1 MLVLSLNEKF
11 VYLNKKHYLCIVDNY
26 IRLIMQYW
34 IINLLSGFLVSAFM
48 SGILIPQVLLIA
60 FRKRLFDELDER
72 KIHRVPIP
80 RLGGL
85 VFTPIIIFTIALLL
99 CVNLWLGYYGVMFDL
114 SYNVGVF
121 GAAMCGIILLYLVGI
136 ADDLVG
142 VRYRAKFIVQIISAI
157 GLVMSGVWFRNF
169 YGFLG
174 LDSLNE
180 YVGWVLAIVLVVFII
195 NAINM
200 IDGLDGLASGLS
212 AVACFYYGITF
223 SGIHLYSYALL
234 AFVTCGVLLPFFYYN
249 VFGKVEKQQKIFM
262 GDTGSLTIGFILSLL
277 SIKIVTIPASGIV
290 WAYHP
295 LVVAFAPL
303 MLPCLDVIRVFFHR
317 LRTGKNPFMPD
328 NNHIHHK
335 LLALGLDSRTT
346 MVTLLFSS
354 LICSM
359 CNLWISQYIEIHILL
374 LMNLGLYGGVNVFIT
389 YRIKKRKNREIKTV

>member
-1 MLVLSLNEKF
+1 
-11 VYLNKKHYLCIVDNY
+11 
-26 IRLIMQYW
+26 MQYW
-34 IINLLSGFLVSAFM
+34 IINIISGFLLSGFMA
-48 SGILIPQVLLIA
+48 GILIPQVLLIA
-60 FRKRLFDELDER
+60 FRKKLFDEVDER
-72 KIHRVPIP
+72 KIHRLPIP

-85 VFTPIIIFTIALLL
+85 VFTPIILFVFALLV
-99 CVNLWLGYYGVMFDL
+99 CINLWLGYYGILTDL

-142 VRYRAKFIVQIISAI
+142 VRYRAKFIVQIISGI

-174 LDSLNE
+174 IEGLNE
-180 YVGWVLAIVLVVFII
+180 VVGGLLAIVLVVFII

-212 AVACFYYGITF
+212 AMACLYYGITYW
-223 SGIHLYSYALL
+223 GIHLYSYSLL
-234 AFVTCGVLLPFFYYN
+234 AFITMGVIISFFYHN
-249 VFGKVEKQQKIFM
+249 VFGNAEKQKKIFM

-290 WAYHP
+290 WDYHP
-295 LVVAFAPL
+295 LVVAFSPL
-303 MLPCLDVIRVFFHR
+303 MIPCLDVIRVFFHR

-335 LLALGLDSRTT
+335 LLSLGLEPRAT
-346 MVTLLFSS
+346 MICIVLGS
-354 LICSM
+354 LILSLF
-359 CNLWISQYIEIHILL
+359 NLYISKYIEVHILL
-374 LMNLGLYGGVNVFIT
+374 LLDFVLYWGLNYFLTRKIVN
-389 YRIKKRKNREIKTV
+389 R

>member
-1 MLVLSLNEKF
+1 M
-11 VYLNKKHYLCIVDNY
+11 
-26 IRLIMQYW
+26 
-34 IINLLSGFLVSAFM
+34 
-48 SGILIPQVLLIA
+48 
-60 FRKRLFDELDER
+60 
-72 KIHRVPIP
+72 
-80 RLGGL
+80 
-85 VFTPIIIFTIALLL
+85 
-99 CVNLWLGYYGVMFDL
+99 

-121 GAAMCGIILLYLVGI
+121 GAAVCGIILLYLVGI
-136 ADDLVG
+136 ADGLIG

-174 LDSLNE
+174 IESLNE
-180 YVGWVLAIVLVVFII
+180 YVGGVLAVVLVVFII

-234 AFVTCGVLLPFFYYN
+234 AFVTCGVLITFFYYN
-249 VFGKVEKQQKIFM
+249 VFGKVEKQKKIFM

-290 WAYHP
+290 WVYHP

-303 MLPCLDVIRVFFHR
+303 MVPCLDVIRVFFHR

-346 MVTLLFSS
+346 MVALLFSS
-354 LICSM
+354 LFCSL
-359 CNLWISQYIEIHILL
+359 CNLWISQFIEIHILL
-374 LMNLGLYGGVNVFIT
+374 FLNLGLYGGVNMLIT
-389 YRIKKRKNREIKTV
+389 YYITKKRDKNKKTV

>member
-1 MLVLSLNEKF
+1 
-11 VYLNKKHYLCIVDNY
+11 
-26 IRLIMQYW
+26 MQYW

-85 VFTPIIIFTIALLL
+85 VFTPIILFTIALLL
-99 CVNLWLGYYGVMFDL
+99 CFNLWLGYYGVMSDM

-121 GAAMCGIILLYLVGI
+121 GASVCGIILLYLVGI
-136 ADDLVG
+136 ADDLIG

-174 LDSLNE
+174 IESLNE
-180 YVGWVLAIVLVVFII
+180 YVGGVLAVVLVVFII

-234 AFVTCGVLLPFFYYN
+234 AFVTCGVLITFFYYN

-262 GDTGSLTIGFILSLL
+262 GDTGSLTIGFIISLL

-303 MLPCLDVIRVFFHR
+303 MVPCLDVIRVFFHR

-354 LICSM
+354 LICSL
-359 CNLWISQYIEIHILL
+359 CNLWISQFIEIHILL
-374 LMNLGLYGGVNVFIT
+374 FLNLGLYGGVNMLIT
-389 YRIKKRKNREIKTV
+389 YCITKKRDKNKKTV

>member
-1 MLVLSLNEKF
+1 
-11 VYLNKKHYLCIVDNY
+11 
-26 IRLIMQYW
+26 MQYW
-34 IINLLSGFLVSAFM
+34 FINLLSGFLISAFM

-60 FRKRLFDELDER
+60 FRKKLFDEVDER
-72 KIHRVPIP
+72 KIHRLPIP

-85 VFTPIIIFTIALLL
+85 VFTPIILFVLALLL
-99 CVNLWLGYYGVMFDL
+99 CFNLWLGYYGILSDL

-142 VRYRAKFIVQIISAI
+142 VRYRAKFIVQIISGI

-174 LDSLNE
+174 IEGLNE
-180 YVGWVLAIVLVVFII
+180 ALGGVLAVVLVVFII

-212 AVACFYYGITF
+212 AVACLYYGITF
-223 SGIHLYSYALL
+223 WGIHLYSYALL
-234 AFVTCGVLLPFFYYN
+234 AFITLGVIVPFFCYN
-249 VFGKVEKQQKIFM
+249 VFGDAAKQQKIFM

-290 WAYHP
+290 WSYHP
-295 LVVAFAPL
+295 LVVAFSPL
-303 MLPCLDVIRVFFHR
+303 MIPCLDVIRVFFHR
-317 LRTGKNPFMPD
+317 LRIGKNTFMPD

-335 LLALGLDSRTT
+335 LLALGFESRAT
-346 MVTLLFSS
+346 MVIIVVGSLLLS
-354 LICSM
+354 LF
-359 CNLWISQYIEIHILL
+359 NLYISKYIDVHILL
-374 LMNLGLYGGVNVFIT
+374 LLDFVFYWGLNYFLT
-389 YRIKKRKNREIKTV
+389 RKICK

>member
-1 MLVLSLNEKF
+1 
-11 VYLNKKHYLCIVDNY
+11 
-26 IRLIMQYW
+26 MQYW
-34 IINLLSGFLVSAFM
+34 IINILSGFLISGFM

-60 FRKRLFDELDER
+60 FRKKLFDEVDER
-72 KIHRVPIP
+72 KIHRLPIP

-85 VFTPIIIFTIALLL
+85 VFTPIILFVFALLL
-99 CVNLWLGYYGVMFDL
+99 CFNLWLGYYGILSDL

-142 VRYRAKFIVQIISAI
+142 VRYRAKFIVQVISGI

-174 LDSLNE
+174 IEGLNE
-180 YVGWVLAIVLVVFII
+180 VVGGVLAVVLVVFII

-212 AVACFYYGITF
+212 AVACLYYGITF
-223 SGIHLYSYALL
+223 WGIHLYSYSLL
-234 AFVTCGVLLPFFYYN
+234 AFITLGVIVSFFYHN
-249 VFGKVEKQQKIFM
+249 VFGNAEKQKKIFM

-303 MLPCLDVIRVFFHR
+303 MIPCLDVIRVFFHR

-335 LLALGLDSRTT
+335 LLLLGLDMRTA
-346 MVTLLFSS
+346 MVTLLFAS

-359 CNLWISQYIEIHILL
+359 SNLWISQYIEIHILL
-374 LMNLGLYGGVNVFIT
+374 LMNLGLYGAVNMFIT
-389 YRIKKRKNREIKTV
+389 YRIKKKKLRDKN